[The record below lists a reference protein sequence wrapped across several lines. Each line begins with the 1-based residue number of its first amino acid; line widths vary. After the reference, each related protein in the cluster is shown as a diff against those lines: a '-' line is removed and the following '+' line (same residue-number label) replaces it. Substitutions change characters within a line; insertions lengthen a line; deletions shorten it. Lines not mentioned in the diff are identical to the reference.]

1 MKADHRTLVLS
12 MFSPQNQMS
21 IPDTAARKG
30 SIQKFPPLSATLVQN
45 TFFKRR
51 LVFLDSARILQLCS
65 RNIFI
70 LMLIS
75 PSCTPTTTL
84 KIGSNKPSIADV
96 KSSWN
101 SICKSLVEVNQA
113 IL

>member
-12 MFSPQNQMS
+12 MFSPQNQMR

-30 SIQKFPPLSATLVQN
+30 SIQFPPLSATLVQN

-51 LVFLDSARILQLCS
+51 LVFLGSARILQLCS

-70 LMLIS
+70 LMFIS